1 MADQTCPRADRQFV
15 WTQWEDSGFL
25 ERVNHSVT
33 SCNENSRRSMFAIAG
48 FQGRGKPIEGRHG
61 REQWNDLGDTP
72 LDILQLDVGTC
83 LPATHILRFIFM

>member
-1 MADQTCPRADRQFV
+1 MADNSRRFV

-33 SCNENSRRSMFAIAG
+33 SCNEDGDRSMFAIAG
-48 FQGRGKPIEGRHG
+48 FQGRGKPIGGTER
-61 REQWNDLGDTP
+61 WNDLGDTP

-83 LPATHILRFIFM
+83 LPAIHTFSVFIFV